1 MPRLIL
7 TGVYYARLDG
17 APEFFDAR

>member
-17 APEFFDAR
+17 APEIFDAR